1 MSGAEGAPAVGA
13 VTLHRSASAAA
24 RLAAAHRFV
33 EGLPPASEALVVGA
47 ARNAVDDFV
56 RESAARR
63 GAAFGL
69 HRFSLRR
76 LATRLA
82 APRLAARG
90 LAPATRLGAE
100 AVAARAAFEALDD
113 LDYLAPIARSRSFGR
128 TLASTLEEVRGAGVE
143 ADAVSARG
151 AVGADLDALSSGYAR
166 QLEAARLVDLPELYR
181 LATAVITAGEPV
193 DVPLDVPV
201 VLLDVPIHDRA
212 ARDLVVALG
221 GRATRLLA
229 TVPRGDD
236 RTWAALARLPRA
248 EAAPPDDAAGSG
260 AELAPPGD
268 AAGAELALV
277 RNRLFEPIAAPGPE
291 GAGSIGAGVLPGSA
305 PGESR
310 QGDAGARVSLPD
322 PRSVD
327 SDDAGSRREDTGAD
341 VSLAPAPED
350 EAVAPR
356 EPDDAESAGPEVSL
370 FSAPGESRECVEIAR
385 LVHKEAAAGV
395 RFDRM
400 AVVLRSP
407 AVYGPLLETAL
418 RRAGVEAWFVRG
430 TRAPDPAGR
439 AFLALLACA
448 AEQLSARRFS
458 EYLSLGQVP
467 EPDAEGAPPADRARW
482 VPPAEADETLPAP
495 ALPVQGSL
503 FDAADLDPG
512 HDDPGP
518 GAPPDADDRPVVD
531 GTLRAPWRWDRLL
544 VESAVIGGRDRW
556 ARRLDGL
563 EQELRLQIAEC
574 AGDDPESPRARRL
587 ERDVANLGHLRRFAL
602 PVIERLDALPGEAPW
617 GDWLDALDALAPMV
631 LRGPDEVLKT
641 LGQLRP
647 LAGVG
652 PVSLTEV
659 RDVLAERLTELPVDP
674 PARRYGRVF
683 VGGPEHVRGRVFDV
697 IFVPGLAERMFPQKP
712 RQDPI
717 LLDEVRRRLNAP
729 DAGPAEPDDRGPD
742 GSLSVSPTPPEPAP
756 RQGAQAGPGDGGP
769 DSPPAIPP
777 PRPAPAP
784 HRGADPDPLG
794 LPVLDD
800 RAAGERLLL
809 RLAVG
814 AAVRRLHLSYSRLE
828 LRESRPRVPSFY
840 ALDLERAR
848 TGRVPD
854 FKNTEREAFER
865 VESRLAWPAPKDAR
879 DAIDDIE
886 HDLAVL
892 GPLLRQQDAP
902 EPSGRARYLMDLE
915 PALGRSLRTRWA
927 RWTQRGWSHHDGI
940 HPAPA
945 IVHTAAVGGR
955 DPGSDHDGI
964 HPPQTGA
971 RAALDAHRLTAR
983 PYSVTALQRFA
994 VCPYQFLLAAVHRLQ
1009 PREEIAPL
1017 ERLDPLTR
1025 GRMFHEAQAETVRQL
1040 EARRRLPVTRE
1051 HLAEAWAHLDQ
1062 TLDDLAARYREDLA
1076 PAIDRVWTDEIEKLR
1091 VDLKGWLQQVA
1102 DEGGEWAPIRAE
1114 LGFGFAPG
1122 PGRDP
1127 RSAAEPVRL
1136 DGGWL
1141 LHGVVDLVEAR
1152 ARPTAAGELRVTD
1165 HKTGRNRT
1173 AAGMVVGRGE
1183 VLQPVLYG
1191 LAVEQVLG
1199 RPVAESRLFFSTLAG
1214 GFGVRPVPL
1223 DDAARRYGAEVLS
1236 IIDRAIEEGVILPAP
1251 RKDACKWCDYRVV
1264 CGPWE
1269 ETRVRRKDDTKLVD
1283 LQALRRLR

>member
-1 MSGAEGAPAVGA
+1 MGA
-13 VTLHRSASAAA
+13 VTLHRSASAAE
-24 RLAAAHRFV
+24 RLVAAQRFI
-33 EGLPPASEALVVGA
+33 EGVPPASEALVVGA
-47 ARNAVDDFV
+47 SRGAVDDFV
-56 RESAARR
+56 REGVARS

-69 HRFSLRR
+69 HRFSLRQLAMR
-76 LATRLA
+76 LAS
-82 APRLAARG
+82 PRLAARE

-100 AVAARAAFEALDD
+100 AVAARAAFEALHD
-113 LDYLAPIARSRSFGR
+113 LDYLTPIAGLRSFGR
-128 TLASTLEEVRGAGVE
+128 TLASTLEEVRGGGVE
-143 ADAVSARG
+143 ADALSACG
-151 AVGADLDALSSGYAR
+151 AVGADLDALSSEYAR

-181 LATAVITAGEPV
+181 LAAAVVAAREPV
-193 DVPLDVPV
+193 DVPLDAPV
-201 VLLDVPIHDRA
+201 VLLDVPVDDRA
-212 ARDLVVALG
+212 ARDLVAALA

-229 TVPRGDD
+229 TVPQGDD

-248 EAAPPDDAAGSG
+248 EAAPP
-260 AELAPPGD
+260 GD
-268 AAGAELALV
+268 ATGSDIPLARV
-277 RNRLFEPIAAPGPE
+277 RNRLFEPIAVAGPE
-291 GAGSIGAGVLPGSA
+291 DAGSMGAGVSLGSA

-310 QGDAGARVSLPD
+310 QAVAGAGATLADPRPVDADGAGSRGEGAGAEVSLP
-322 PRSVD
+322 P
-327 SDDAGSRREDTGAD
+327 
-341 VSLAPAPED
+341 
-350 EAVAPR
+350 APR
-356 EPDDAESAGPEVSL
+356 EEPTASREAEAAGRADADVSL

-407 AVYGPLLETAL
+407 AVYGPLIETAL

-503 FDAADLDPG
+503 FDVADLDPD
-512 HDDPGP
+512 HDDPDP
-518 GAPPDADDRPVVD
+518 GAPPDADDRPVVE

-563 EQELRLQIAEC
+563 ERELRLQITEC

-587 ERDVANLGHLRRFAL
+587 ERDIVNLGHLRRFAL

-617 GDWLDALDALAPMV
+617 GDWLDRLEALAPMV
-631 LRGPDEVLKT
+631 LRRPDRVLAT
-641 LGQLRP
+641 LGELRP
-647 LAGVG
+647 MAEVG

-683 VGGPEHVRGRVFDV
+683 VGGPEHVRGRTFDV
-697 IFVPGLAERMFPQKP
+697 VFVPGMAERMFPQKP

-717 LLDEVRRRLNAP
+717 LLDEIRRRLNAP
-729 DAGPAEPDDRGPD
+729 DPEPAEPGDRGPD
-742 GSLSVSPTPPEPAP
+742 GSLSVSSTRPQPTPH
-756 RQGAQAGPGDGGP
+756 Q
-769 DSPPAIPP
+769 
-777 PRPAPAP
+777 
-784 HRGADPDPLG
+784 GADPDPLG

-800 RAAGERLLL
+800 RAARERLLL

-814 AAVRRLHLSYSRLE
+814 AAGRRLHLSYSRLE
-828 LRESRPRVPSFY
+828 LGESRPRVPSFY

-854 FKNTEREAFER
+854 FAVTEREAFER
-865 VESRLAWPAPKDAR
+865 VESRLAWPAPKDPAR
-879 DAIDDIE
+879 AIDDIE

-902 EPSGRARYLMDLE
+902 EPRGRARYLLTLE
-915 PALGRSLRTRWA
+915 PALRRSLLTRWA
-927 RWTQRGWSHHDGI
+927 RWTTRAWSHYDGVYR
-940 HPAPA
+940 PE
-945 IVHTAAVGGR
+945 G
-955 DPGSDHDGI
+955 
-964 HPPQTGA
+964 GA
-971 RAALDAHRLTAR
+971 RAALDLQRLTAR

-1009 PREEIAPL
+1009 PREEITPL

-1040 EARRRLPVTRE
+1040 EAHGRLPVTRE
-1051 HLAEAWAHLDQ
+1051 HLAEAWALLDE
-1062 TLDDLAARYREDLA
+1062 TLDGLAARYREDLA

-1136 DGGWL
+1136 DGGWQ

-1173 AAGMVVGRGE
+1173 AVGMVVGRGE

-1191 LAVEQVLG
+1191 LAVEQVFG

-1223 DDAARRYGAEVLS
+1223 DDAARRSGAEVLS

-1251 RKDACKWCDYRVV
+1251 RLEACRWCDYRVV

-1269 ETRVRRKDDTKLVD
+1269 ETRAKRKDDTKLVD
-1283 LQALRRLR
+1283 LHALRRLP

>member
-1 MSGAEGAPAVGA
+1 MSGGEGAPAVGA
-13 VTLHRSASAAA
+13 VTLYRSASAAA

-33 EGLPPASEALVVGA
+33 ERLPPASEALVVGA
-47 ARNAVDDFV
+47 ARDAVDDFV
-56 RESAARR
+56 RAGAARR

-69 HRFSLRR
+69 HRFSLRQ

-82 APRLAARG
+82 SPRRAARG
-90 LAPATRLGAE
+90 LAPATRLEAE
-100 AVAARAAFEALDD
+100 AVAARAAFEALDA
-113 LDYLAPIARSRSFGR
+113 LDYLAPIAGLRSFGG
-128 TLASTLEEVRGAGVE
+128 TLASTLEEIRGAGVE
-143 ADAVSARG
+143 ADALSACG
-151 AVGADLDALSSGYAR
+151 AVGADLGALSGEYAQ
-166 QLEAARLVDLPELYR
+166 QLKAAGLVDLPELYR
-181 LATAVITAGEPV
+181 LATDVVTAGEPV
-193 DVPLDVPV
+193 DVPLDVPM
-201 VLLDVPIHDRA
+201 VLLDLPIHDRA
-212 ARDLVVALG
+212 ARDLVAALA

-229 TVPRGDD
+229 TVPQGDD
-236 RTWAALARLPRA
+236 RTWAALARLSHA
-248 EAAPPDDAAGSG
+248 EAAPQDEAAGPDTP
-260 AELAPPGD
+260 LAR
-268 AAGAELALV
+268 V

-291 GAGSIGAGVLPGSA
+291 DAGS
-305 PGESR
+305 
-310 QGDAGARVSLPD
+310 AGAAASL
-322 PRSVD
+322 RS
-327 SDDAGSRREDTGAD
+327 GESRREDAARAGDD
-341 VSLAPAPED
+341 VSLRSAPAESRQED
-350 EAVAPR
+350 
-356 EPDDAESAGPEVSL
+356 AGPEVTCSSTPGEEPIASPEAEDVGRAGAEVSL

-503 FDAADLDPG
+503 FDVADLDPD
-512 HDDPGP
+512 HDDPDP
-518 GAPPDADDRPVVD
+518 GAPPDADDRPVVE

-563 EQELRLQIAEC
+563 ERELRLQITEC
-574 AGDDPESPRARRL
+574 ADDDPESPRARRL
-587 ERDVANLGHLRRFAL
+587 ERDIVNLGHLRRFAL
-602 PVIERLDALPGEAPW
+602 PVIERLDALPGEATW
-617 GDWLDALDALAPMV
+617 GDWLDRFEALVPMV
-631 LRGPDEVLKT
+631 LRRPADVLAT

-647 LAGVG
+647 MAEVG

-659 RDVLAERLTELPVDP
+659 RDVLTERLTELQVPP

-683 VGGPEHVRGRVFDV
+683 VGGPEHVRGGVFDV
-697 IFVPGLAERMFPQKP
+697 VFVPGLAERMFPQKP

-717 LLDEVRRRLNAP
+717 LLDDVRRRLNAP
-729 DAGPAEPDDRGPD
+729 EGAPPALGNR
-742 GSLSVSPTPPEPAP
+742 SVGVPVSAQSTRPEPAP
-756 RQGAQAGPGDGGP
+756 
-769 DSPPAIPP
+769 
-777 PRPAPAP
+777 
-784 HRGADPDPLG
+784 HHGADPDLLG

-800 RAAGERLLL
+800 RAASERLLL

-814 AAVRRLHLSYSRLE
+814 AAARRLHLSYSRLDE
-828 LRESRPRVPSFY
+828 LGESRPRVPSFY

-848 TGRVPD
+848 TGRVLD
-854 FKNTEREAFER
+854 FRITEREASKR
-865 VESRLAWPAPKDAR
+865 VQSRLAWPAPKDPG

-886 HDLAVL
+886 RDLADL
-892 GPLLRQQDAP
+892 GPLLQRQAGP
-902 EPSGRARYLMDLE
+902 EPKGRARYLLDLE

-927 RWTQRGWSHHDGI
+927 RWKPGAWSPFDGVYR
-940 HPAPA
+940 PE
-945 IVHTAAVGGR
+945 G
-955 DPGSDHDGI
+955 
-964 HPPQTGA
+964 GA
-971 RAALDAHRLTAR
+971 RAALDAQRLTAR

-1025 GRMFHEAQAETVRQL
+1025 GRMFHEAQAELIRVL

-1051 HLAEAWAHLDQ
+1051 HLAEAWALLDE
-1062 TLDDLAARYREDLA
+1062 TLDALAARYYDDLA
-1076 PAIDRVWTDEIEKLR
+1076 PAIDRVWADEIEKLR
-1091 VDLKGWLQQVA
+1091 LDLKGWLQHVA
-1102 DEGGEWAPIRAE
+1102 DEDGEWVPIRAE

-1127 RSAAEPVRL
+1127 RSEAEPVRL
-1136 DGGWL
+1136 DGGWR

-1165 HKTGRNRT
+1165 HKTGKNRT
-1173 AAGMVVGRGE
+1173 AERMVVGHGE

-1199 RPVAESRLFFSTLAG
+1199 RPVAESRLFYATLSG
-1214 GFGVRPVPL
+1214 GYGVRSVSL
-1223 DDAARRYGAEVLS
+1223 DDTARRHGAEVLS
-1236 IIDRAIEEGVILPAP
+1236 IVDRAVEEGVILPAP
-1251 RKDACKWCDYRVV
+1251 RRDACKWCDYRVV

-1269 ETRVRRKDDTKLVD
+1269 ETRAKRKDDTKLVD
-1283 LQALRRLR
+1283 LQALRRLP